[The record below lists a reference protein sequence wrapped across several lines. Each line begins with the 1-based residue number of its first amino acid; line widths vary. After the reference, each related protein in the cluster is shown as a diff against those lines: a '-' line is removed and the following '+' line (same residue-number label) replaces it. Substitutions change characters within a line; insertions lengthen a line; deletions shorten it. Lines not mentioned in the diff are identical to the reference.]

1 MPRTT
6 TLRKKAI
13 KANDTPEKITD
24 ATTLKKVIKGA
35 TEGTALNINDPEAIK
50 AFEDIAQ
57 LANVVRKKGNI
68 AKGKKKV
75 IKKKRYLHIRGNQL
89 PKMIS
94 KEAKINYIMG
104 LDDEAFLEEFRMDS
118 SSERFFEAVMNLMT
132 IDFLFWPSNFEKT
145 AIALANE
152 EKLGFPNN
160 VVGFIYGCHHFDLA
174 VAPSYRREEHDMRVL
189 KESHLG
195 MNINNEYFSGEEYF
209 VLGDGGY
216 KAYNCLVPVKKTP
229 MGEPMSRADEKKF
242 NTYISIMRIKIE
254 HAFGI
259 LKDRFYSLK
268 SIPIK
273 VKCLYD
279 VRRVS
284 QWIRVCVILNNFL
297 MSQESDEVT
306 IKLKAVWEHKELEE
320 IERLQQVTTKR
331 DLPATGQSEANE
343 ESSSLSPTTEA
354 APTTPAPAPAS
365 ASASDGSSTSTLP
378 NQLSFSLPVAAS
390 QPLPAASQ
398 LPASS
403 AAVGTEGLAITIQ
416 AFKNAETLPTLWR
429 IWFDG
434 PPGFHPVCKLDSV
447 YGVKNWRG
455 ASGGLSKFYQRRQK
469 VIKRMEVFLSTANYT
484 MTVIEMRELGY

>member
-1 MPRTT
+1 
-6 TLRKKAI
+6 
-13 KANDTPEKITD
+13 
-24 ATTLKKVIKGA
+24 
-35 TEGTALNINDPEAIK
+35 
-50 AFEDIAQ
+50 
-57 LANVVRKKGNI
+57 
-68 AKGKKKV
+68 
-75 IKKKRYLHIRGNQL
+75 
-89 PKMIS
+89 
-94 KEAKINYIMG
+94 
-104 LDDEAFLEEFRMDS
+104 
-118 SSERFFEAVMNLMT
+118 
-132 IDFLFWPSNFEKT
+132 
-145 AIALANE
+145 
-152 EKLGFPNN
+152 
-160 VVGFIYGCHHFDLA
+160 
-174 VAPSYRREEHDMRVL
+174 MRVL

-331 DLPATGQSEANE
+331 G
-343 ESSSLSPTTEA
+343 
-354 APTTPAPAPAS
+354 
-365 ASASDGSSTSTLP
+365 
-378 NQLSFSLPVAAS
+378 
-390 QPLPAASQ
+390 
-398 LPASS
+398 
-403 AAVGTEGLAITIQ
+403 
-416 AFKNAETLPTLWR
+416 
-429 IWFDG
+429 
-434 PPGFHPVCKLDSV
+434 
-447 YGVKNWRG
+447 
-455 ASGGLSKFYQRRQK
+455 
-469 VIKRMEVFLSTANYT
+469 
-484 MTVIEMRELGY
+484 